1 MWRRYSGVGKV
12 CHNGKLVCGSLSAAL
27 TAGVLI
33 AKFADTSMASA
44 RAKYCLLQDR

>member
-1 MWRRYSGVGKV
+1 MGKV

-33 AKFADTSMASA
+33 AKFADTLHASRTWTLELFA
-44 RAKYCLLQDR
+44 TCNAAAAP